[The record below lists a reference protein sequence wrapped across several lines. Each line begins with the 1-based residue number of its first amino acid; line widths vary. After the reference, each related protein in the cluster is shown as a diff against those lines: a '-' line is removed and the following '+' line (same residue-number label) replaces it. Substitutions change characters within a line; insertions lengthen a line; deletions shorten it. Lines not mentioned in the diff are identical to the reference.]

1 MKHITLFE
9 AYTKKTTCEKC
20 DHSWKIEK
28 EDKHPY
34 LCHACGYDSKEG
46 KFNPKELE
54 RFWKNYEVND

>member
-9 AYTKKTTCEKC
+9 AYSKKTTCEKC
-20 DHSWKIEK
+20 DHSWEIEK

-34 LCHACGYDSKEG
+34 LCHTCGYDSEEK

-54 RFWKNYEVND
+54 RFWRNYEMND

>member
-34 LCHACGYDSKEG
+34 LCHTCGYDSKGE

-54 RFWKNYEVND
+54 RFWRNYEVND

>member
-34 LCHACGYDSKEG
+34 LCHTCGYDSEEK

-54 RFWKNYEVND
+54 RFWRNYEMND

>member
-9 AYTKKTTCEKC
+9 AYSKKTTCEKC

-34 LCHACGYDSKEG
+34 LCHTCGYDSEEK

-54 RFWKNYEVND
+54 RFWRNYEMND